1 MSTLTKKSGADRGG
15 TGRSTATYGVTYD
28 DVEALIINL
37 GVMSALLATVIF
49 GAIHSIP
56 QEDFLHGDK
65 LVLSNLHIRFRWD
78 FGEKTLHPC
87 YGNLSAIY
95 TEDNPPSYS
104 QNTPE
109 GSPQSPYDDFKM
121 ETRCLPGYT
130 FGKISANAN
139 NGCPEV
145 PPGEVMRD
153 GYKCNRD
160 NAASGMELFNRV
172 ADDELRVWISR
183 HYFDGIDANRYLMK
197 MDTRCSA

>member
-1 MSTLTKKSGADRGG
+1 MKKLF
-15 TGRSTATYGVTYD
+15 T
-28 DVEALIINL
+28 
-37 GVMSALLATVIF
+37 LAT
-49 GAIHSIP
+49 AICL
-56 QEDFLHGDK
+56 QFT
-65 LVLSNLHIRFRWD
+65 R
-78 FGEKTLHPC
+78 KTTHPATAIILLKGPLNHHTTISKC
-87 YGNLSAIY
+87 KLSAY
-95 TEDNPPSYS
+95 
-104 QNTPE
+104 
-109 GSPQSPYDDFKM
+109 
-121 ETRCLPGYT
+121 PGYT
-130 FGKISANAN
+130 FGKISRDAN